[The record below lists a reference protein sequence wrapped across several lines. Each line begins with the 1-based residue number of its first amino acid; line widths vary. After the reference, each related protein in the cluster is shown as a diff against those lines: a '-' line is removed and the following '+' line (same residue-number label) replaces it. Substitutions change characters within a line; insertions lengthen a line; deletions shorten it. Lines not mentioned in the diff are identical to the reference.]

1 VQDNFGTEHKEHTMA
16 KKAVKTSQVA
26 KAGYE
31 VAMERLGDAIESLD
45 EAQALLAGETEA
57 SEFWV
62 GIIFSAQTS
71 LQLVAEMARE
81 FEKEAAKASKKP
93 ARKRR

>member
-1 VQDNFGTEHKEHTMA
+1 MA
-16 KKAVKTSQVA
+16 KKAT
-26 KAGYE
+26 KAGHGL
-31 VAMERLGDAIESLD
+31 AMERLADAVESLD

-57 SEFWV
+57 SEFWI

-81 FEKEAAKASKKP
+81 AEKEAARASRRRKP
-93 ARKRR
+93 AVRKRR

>member
-1 VQDNFGTEHKEHTMA
+1 MA
-16 KKAVKTSQVA
+16 KAAARTD
-26 KAGYE
+26 YE
-31 VAMERLGDAIESLD
+31 LAMERLGDAIESLD
-45 EAQALLAGETEA
+45 EVQALLAGETEA
-57 SEFWV
+57 SEFWI

-81 FEKEAAKASKKP
+81 FEKDAAKAGKKA